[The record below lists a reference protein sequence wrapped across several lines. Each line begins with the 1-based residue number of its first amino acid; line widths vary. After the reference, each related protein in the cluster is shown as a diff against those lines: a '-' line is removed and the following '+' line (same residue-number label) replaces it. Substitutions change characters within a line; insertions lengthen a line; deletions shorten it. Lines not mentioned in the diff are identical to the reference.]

1 MADFMGD
8 DLHGSRFER
17 VDLSGAELF
26 AVDLA
31 GARFRGVDLS
41 GVVMRGVELVNV
53 DIHGEIVNVT
63 VNGVDIGPLIEA
75 ELDRR
80 YPDRAKM
87 RPADPAG
94 FGAAWDILERLW
106 NQTVERAR
114 RLPPELLHESVDG
127 EWSFIETVR
136 HLVFATDSWIRRAIL
151 GDPSPWDPLD
161 LPWDEMPDTPGVPR
175 DREVRPSLDVVLDLR
190 RGRMATVRQVIEGL
204 TGTSLDSRTEPVDGT
219 RMAAAAQLPGPRV
232 PADRPQRGVGAPPVR
247 RARPAGP
254 RGTQRDT
261 GAIVRHLGYPGS
273 HAAVAGSGAP
283 QDRAGTW

>member
-1 MADFMGD
+1 MADFMRV

-53 DIHGEIVNVT
+53 DVHGEIVNMT

-94 FGAAWDILERLW
+94 
-106 NQTVERAR
+106 
-114 RLPPELLHESVDG
+114 
-127 EWSFIETVR
+127 
-136 HLVFATDSWIRRAIL
+136 
-151 GDPSPWDPLD
+151 
-161 LPWDEMPDTPGVPR
+161 
-175 DREVRPSLDVVLDLR
+175 
-190 RGRMATVRQVIEGL
+190 
-204 TGTSLDSRTEPVDGT
+204 
-219 RMAAAAQLPGPRV
+219 GPRV
-232 PADRPQRGVGAPPVR
+232 PTDRPQRGVGAPPVR

-261 GAIVRHLGYPGS
+261 GAIVRHLGYPGG

-283 QDRAGTW
+283 QDRAGTRR

>member
-1 MADFMGD
+1 MADFMRV

-53 DIHGEIVNVT
+53 DVHGEIVNMT

-94 FGAAWDILERLW
+94 
-106 NQTVERAR
+106 
-114 RLPPELLHESVDG
+114 
-127 EWSFIETVR
+127 
-136 HLVFATDSWIRRAIL
+136 
-151 GDPSPWDPLD
+151 
-161 LPWDEMPDTPGVPR
+161 VPR
-175 DREVRPSLDVVLDLR
+175 GLGHPRTALGARPSN
-190 RGRMATVRQVIEGL
+190 GRAACHPSCC
-204 TGTSLDSRTEPVDGT
+204 TSR
-219 RMAAAAQLPGPRV
+219 
-232 PADRPQRGVGAPPVR
+232 
-247 RARPAGP
+247 
-254 RGTQRDT
+254 
-261 GAIVRHLGYPGS
+261 
-273 HAAVAGSGAP
+273 
-283 QDRAGTW
+283 

>member
-1 MADFMGD
+1 MADFMRV

-53 DIHGEIVNVT
+53 DIHGEIVNMT

-94 FGAAWDILERLW
+94 C
-106 NQTVERAR
+106 
-114 RLPPELLHESVDG
+114 
-127 EWSFIETVR
+127 
-136 HLVFATDSWIRRAIL
+136 
-151 GDPSPWDPLD
+151 
-161 LPWDEMPDTPGVPR
+161 PR
-175 DREVRPSLDVVLDLR
+175 
-190 RGRMATVRQVIEGL
+190 GL
-204 TGTSLDSRTEPVDGT
+204 TDRPRTRSGSNRRYAERDLQARGERVGT
-219 RMAAAAQLPGPRV
+219 REP
-232 PADRPQRGVGAPPVR
+232 
-247 RARPAGP
+247 
-254 RGTQRDT
+254 
-261 GAIVRHLGYPGS
+261 S
-273 HAAVAGSGAP
+273 
-283 QDRAGTW
+283 